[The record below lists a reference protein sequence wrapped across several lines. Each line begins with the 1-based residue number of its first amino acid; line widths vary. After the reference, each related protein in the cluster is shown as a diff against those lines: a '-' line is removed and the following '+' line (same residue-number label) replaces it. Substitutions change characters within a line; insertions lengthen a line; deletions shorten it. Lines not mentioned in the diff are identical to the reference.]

1 MEKEFRVEC
10 ENCESVTI
18 VLVEDG
24 EKPKYCPM
32 CGYRHA
38 GVEDISDPD
47 TKVYVVLQRKRI

>member
-1 MEKEFRVEC
+1 MEKEFRIEC

-38 GVEDISDPD
+38 GVEDISEPD
-47 TKVYVVLQRKRI
+47 T